1 VIVGEDYGISMKEI
15 LKDNEVPKN
24 QSSSES
30 E

>member
-15 LKDNEVPKN
+15 LKGNEVHKN
-24 QSSSES
+24 QSLSES